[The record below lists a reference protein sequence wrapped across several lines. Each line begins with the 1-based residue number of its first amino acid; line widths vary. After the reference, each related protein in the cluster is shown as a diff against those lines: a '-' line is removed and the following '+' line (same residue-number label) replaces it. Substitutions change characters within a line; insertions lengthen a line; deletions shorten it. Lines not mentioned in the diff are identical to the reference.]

1 MAFSKKNSPV
11 NPFLKWA
18 GGKSQI
24 LGELELRFPK
34 ELAGSRSID
43 DYFGSAGRRISKY
56 VEPFIGG
63 GAVYFLV
70 NSKYRPD
77 ECYISDVNEELILC
91 YRVVKESPDS
101 LADILREYEGEY
113 LKLDEEK
120 RQEFYYYIRS
130 SYNQKKEGFSYSSVN
145 SSAVERAASLI
156 FLNRT
161 CFNGLY
167 RVNGSGGFNVP
178 FGRYK
183 NPHIA
188 IEDSIYSASEIL
200 ENTEIQCR
208 DFEEAG
214 RLADDETFFYFDPP
228 YRPINKTSQFNNYAK
243 DGFSDDDQR
252 RLAEFFRF
260 CDSKSAKVMLSNS
273 DPKNTNPD
281 DDFFDSLYEDFNIKR
296 VPAKRRINSKGSG
309 RGEINEIVVTNY

>member
-1 MAFSKKNSPV
+1 MAFSKKKSPA

-34 ELAGSRSID
+34 ELIERAA
-43 DYFGSAGRRISKY
+43 SAGKKNKISKF
-56 VEPFIGG
+56 VEPFVGG

-77 ECYISDVNEELILC
+77 ECHIFDVNEELILC

-101 LADILREYEGEY
+101 LTQMLRDYESEY

-120 RQEFYYYIRS
+120 RQEFYYNIRS
-130 SYNQKKEGFSYSSVN
+130 SYNQKKEGFSYSSLN

-156 FLNRT
+156 FLNKT

-167 RVNGSGGFNVP
+167 RVNSGGGFNVP

-183 NPHIA
+183 NPKIA
-188 IEDSIYSASEIL
+188 VEESINLASELL
-200 ENTEIQCR
+200 ENTQIHNG
-208 DFEEAG
+208 DFEEAAG
-214 RLADDETFFYFDPP
+214 LCDERTFFYFDPP
-228 YRPINKTSQFNNYAK
+228 YRPINKTSKFNSYAK

-252 RLAEFFRF
+252 RLARFFKE
-260 CDSKSAKVMLSNS
+260 CDLKSAKVMLSNS
-273 DPKNTNPD
+273 DPKNTDPD
-281 DDFFDSLYEDFNIKR
+281 DNFFDSLYEGFRIER
-296 VPAKRRINSKGSG
+296 VPAKRQINSKGSG